1 MKMLDH
7 PKVTV
12 PIYDIVIDSHIN
24 TRELDEDVIEE
35 YREAMREYGE
45 SDWQSFW
52 NESPRMTES
61 RHLYSGSHTVTAA
74 MREFGREYK
83 INVIQEGKDWREAY
97 FLATRMNA
105 THGRRRTNA
114 EKELAV
120 RRWLEDDEMCQWTDG
135 HIAKECLVSAPFVSK
150 VARSLETIS
159 SRPTKRKFVDSD
171 GEIQWQETKKIG
183 TNQPTAYNPKAQ
195 LEAEKNGCIRAQN
208 KAYDKWHGIC
218 GEKAILFDWDQFVAV
233 ASKEISNLSLPSEDD
248 TTPELVAEK
257 SRQWHQLKDAISYRK
272 AWVKSYLYDL
282 EAKAKPRKRLLDEI
296 MKLQIHQVSPMLPA
310 IYTDEWRESKAGLKA
325 AYPLYFSYSNR
336 NNLPIETLEEMKDTL
351 IQMKADLEGNT
362 IAKFLSDD
370 YKERAAAHTDLTV
383 AWHKAQNVFNA
394 HPLAEHIKW
403 DDFDQEVE
411 FYLELEEELLSPD
424 FTGGLEAKDL
434 RRHKHL
440 WDKVAKALECDAKW
454 VQRFLADVE
463 DRVKRAE
470 EEEKEADE
478 RIETSKHVTEAIN
491 AAKASFQEH
500 QDALGL
506 ESMSW
511 QQFEERATLEFK
523 RSWGE
528 TLFQPVVSPEGQS
541 EHSAAKLSYVGSL
554 WVKLKKLTVPPA
566 HDWVKIYAEE
576 RQAQKAA
583 FHALTEMKSKVQAA
597 YQEHLQPHKVYR
609 DAFNEALAANIDSKL
624 AEPTWGGMPVEELEK
639 YTELYGR
646 VLEAI
651 TADAEWVQAL
661 KAAAEEAKDIQQE
674 KREASMKEVEGLYYA
689 PNGICGLL
697 PSVDAEKHQKREQ
710 LLKVNYPAYQTYYW
724 RDRLNFESLEKLRDT
739 LLQIKQDIVE
749 KGADWFIPA
758 DPPEPEQPTALQIKP
773 LGPSDAEPKTE
784 VNTTSVTISKP
795 FTELDQDCKLYVRF
809 AIDKVRVLTEIED
822 LPDSIIALSKE
833 LYKELIDYAPDYS
846 ADAGGE

>member
-1 MKMLDH
+1 MKMLDQST
-7 PKVTV
+7 VTV

-61 RHLYSGSHTVTAA
+61 RHLYSGFHTVTAA
-74 MREFGREYK
+74 MREFGREYE

-97 FLATRMNA
+97 FRATRMNA

-114 EKELAV
+114 EKETAV
-120 RRWLEDDEMCQWTDG
+120 SRWLEDEEMCQWTDG

-159 SRPTKRKFVDSD
+159 SRPTKRKHLDSD

-195 LEAEKNGCIRAQN
+195 LETEKNGCIRAQN
-208 KAYDKWHGIC
+208 GAYDKWHGIC
-218 GEKAILFDWDQFVAV
+218 GEKAILFDWEQFVTV
-233 ASKEISNLSLPSEDD
+233 ASKEISNLSLPSEND
-248 TTPELVAEK
+248 TTPESVAEK
-257 SRQWHQLKDAISYRK
+257 ARSWHKLKDAISYK
-272 AWVKSYLYDL
+272 PAWLKSHLNKL
-282 EAKAKPRKRLLDEI
+282 EVKAKPRKRLLDEI
-296 MKLQIHQVSPMLPA
+296 MKLQIHQVSPLLPEQ
-310 IYTDEWRESKAGLKA
+310 YRDEWRESKAGLKD

-336 NNLPIETLEEMKDTL
+336 NNLPVEKLEEMKDTL
-351 IQMKADLEGNT
+351 IQMKADLEENT

-370 YKERAAAHTDLTV
+370 YK
-383 AWHKAQNVFNA
+383 
-394 HPLAEHIKW
+394 
-403 DDFDQEVE
+403 
-411 FYLELEEELLSPD
+411 
-424 FTGGLEAKDL
+424 
-434 RRHKHL
+434 
-440 WDKVAKALECDAKW
+440 
-454 VQRFLADVE
+454 
-463 DRVKRAE
+463 DRVKRVE
-470 EEEKEADE
+470 EADE
-478 RIETSKHVTEAIN
+478 RIKMSKHVAEAIN
-491 AAKASFQEH
+491 AAKASFYEH
-500 QDALGL
+500 QDALEL
-506 ESMSW
+506 ERVSW

-554 WVKLKKLTVPPA
+554 WVKLKRLTVPPA
-566 HDWVKIYAEE
+566 HGWVKIYAEE
-576 RQAQKAA
+576 IQAKRAA
-583 FHALTEMKSKVQAA
+583 FHALTKMQSKVQSAH
-597 YQEHLQPHKVYR
+597 QEHLQPHTVYW

-624 AEPTWGGMPVEELEK
+624 AEPTWGGMPVEELEQ

-646 VLEAI
+646 VLDAI
-651 TADAEWVQAL
+651 TEDADWVQAL
-661 KAAAEEAKDIQQE
+661 KASSLAKKDIQQE
-674 KREASMKEVEGLYYA
+674 KRKVLVKEVEGLYYA

-710 LLKVNYPAYQTYYW
+710 FLKVNYPVYQTYYW
-724 RDRLNFESLEKLRDT
+724 RDRLNFEALEKLRDT
-739 LLQIKQDIVE
+739 LLRIKQDIVE
-749 KGADWFIPA
+749 KGADWFMPA

-784 VNTTSVTISKP
+784 VNTTSATISKP
-795 FTELDQDCKLYVRF
+795 FTELDPNGKVYVRL
-809 AIDKVRVLTEIED
+809 AMDKVRVLTEIDD
-822 LPDSIIALSKE
+822 LPDAIITLSKE